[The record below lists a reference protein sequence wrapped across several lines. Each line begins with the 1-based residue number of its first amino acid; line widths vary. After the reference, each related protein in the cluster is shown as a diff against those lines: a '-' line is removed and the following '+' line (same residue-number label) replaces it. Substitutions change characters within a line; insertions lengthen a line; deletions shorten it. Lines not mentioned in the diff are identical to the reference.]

1 MIAGSHSDAPGDFAG
16 YQMHPRQFGNFHK
29 VEDPSEK
36 CADVSPDDHTG
47 RHPRREDDRCSK
59 YVSTCMCG

>member
-1 MIAGSHSDAPGDFAG
+1 MIAGSRSDASGDFAG

-59 YVSTCMCG
+59 YVSMCG